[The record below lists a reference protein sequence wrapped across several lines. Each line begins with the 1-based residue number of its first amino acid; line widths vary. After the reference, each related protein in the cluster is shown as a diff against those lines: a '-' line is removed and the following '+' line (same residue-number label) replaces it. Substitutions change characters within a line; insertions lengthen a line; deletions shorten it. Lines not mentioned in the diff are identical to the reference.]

1 MNPQAKMTE
10 RRVPAW
16 RPNFPALEDILGST
30 QAKILTDLL
39 FDYAFKSS
47 DNWQGPSYFSIDKE
61 TMYFRRSFS
70 AILQYVSITK
80 ENLSKNIKAL
90 REKELIYTQES
101 IGDVYSYKVEL
112 STWKYIKLAHKKL
125 KTVKDKYTRQRIE
138 DFIDILSHHELILD
152 ALIVPESEMHTF
164 MFKEKDRY

>member
-1 MNPQAKMTE
+1 MNKMTE

-61 TMYFRRSFS
+61 TMYFRRTFS

-90 REKELIYTQES
+90 REKGLIYIQEKES
-101 IGDVYSYKVEL
+101 IRDVYSYRVEL
-112 STWKYIKLAHKKL
+112 STHKYIKLAQEKL
-125 KTVKDKYTRQRIE
+125 ETVKDKYTRQRIE

-152 ALIVPESEMHTF
+152 ALIVPEAEMHTF

>member
-1 MNPQAKMTE
+1 MAE
-10 RRVPAW
+10 RRVLAW
-16 RPNFPALEDILGST
+16 RPSFPALEDILGST

-39 FDYAFKSS
+39 FDYAYKSTN
-47 DNWQGPSYFSIDKE
+47 NWQGPECFSINKD

-90 REKELIYTQES
+90 REKGLIQLQEKKS
-101 IGDVYSYKVEL
+101 IRDVYSYRVEL
-112 STWKYIKLAHKKL
+112 STHKYIELAQEKLE
-125 KTVKDKYTRQRIE
+125 TVKDKYTRQRIE
-138 DFIDILSHHELILD
+138 EFIEILSEHDSILD
-152 ALIVPESEMHTF
+152 ALIVPEAEMHTF